1 MIQSMTGFGKAVAN
15 YKDKKINVE
24 IKSLNSKN
32 LDLSARIAPLYRE
45 KEMEIRLKLSK
56 TMQRGKVDFAI
67 WIEKDNLQ
75 DATPINATLMENYY
89 RQIKEISASTGIPE
103 PQDWYSTLLGL
114 PDVLLKTDVEQ
125 LNEEEWEV
133 ADGAIDQAIEE
144 LLKFRHQEGAA
155 LEIGRASCRERV

>member
-1 MIQSMTGFGKAVAN
+1 M
-15 YKDKKINVE
+15 
-24 IKSLNSKN
+24 
-32 LDLSARIAPLYRE
+32 E
-45 KEMEIRLKLSK
+45 K
-56 TMQRGKVDFAI
+56 
-67 WIEKDNLQ
+67 
-75 DATPINATLMENYY
+75 YY

-155 LEIGRASCRERV
+155 LEKKFHGMVGRHPYKRLSCKVQYPFSRLRRAKATYTEELSGL